1 MTPLVFARD
10 RLRRAQGGRW
20 LAKYLADHRALRAID
35 GGRLP
40 GFELAIDA
48 AVLLVILV
56 DVLAIAALVS
66 AGVTQP

>member
-1 MTPLVFARD
+1 MTWVD
-10 RLRRAQGGRW
+10 R
-20 LAKYLADHRALRAID
+20 YLADWRALRAID

-66 AGVTQP
+66 AGVQP